1 MGVFIRV
8 EADAARLSPAL
19 SQALVAACPVD
30 IFALS
35 GEQLTVRPEQ
45 EDECTLCELCLNL
58 APAGTLV
65 IRKLY
70 AAERLAARGAPEAAS
85 AGRP

>member
-8 EADAARLSPAL
+8 EAQSYRLSPAL
-19 SQALVAACPVD
+19 SRALVAACPVD
-30 IFALS
+30 IFALN

-45 EDECTLCELCLNL
+45 EDECTLCELCLDL
-58 APAGTLV
+58 APAGALF
-65 IRKLY
+65 IHKLY
-70 AAERLAARGAPEAAS
+70 AAERLAARGAPEAG